1 MKEFNFT
8 IKLTGQGLGYVSAKN
23 IEEAK
28 LKIANGDWDDIYDHV
43 DIEYGNLIDIKE
55 TKN

>member
-8 IKLTGQGLGYVSAKN
+8 IKMTGKGLGVISAEN

-28 LKIANGDWDDIYDHV
+28 EMIKSGDWDDIYDHV
-43 DIEYGNLIDIKE
+43 DIEYGELIDIE
-55 TKN
+55 EC